1 MEPITRE
8 EYLKRLPEK
17 RRKAIKKGADKLRI
31 ELEAMQA
38 ENVHKESRRVGSRRS
53 DYGSEALTASTLL
66 AMLRKLVWLPVPTI
80 GK

>member
-38 ENVHKESRRVGSRRS
+38 ENVHKESRKAGSHRK
-53 DYGSEALTASTLL
+53 DYDGKA
-66 AMLRKLVWLPVPTI
+66 VPVPVATPS
-80 GK
+80 K